1 MLRHLN
7 YSCSN
12 KWISNIRVSQFGAL
26 VVAQVRNA
34 QAHGAVGV
42 VFFLPE
48 ADLRNFPFPEPV
60 WIGDKVIQPGS
71 LANTFGDP
79 LTPGYQSDGE
89 EAGPFCGELGVVKC
103 ETEAAR
109 SMRLSS
115 GIFSLLPT

>member
-1 MLRHLN
+1 MLYHQN

-12 KWISNIRVSQFGAL
+12 KWISYIKVSQYGAL

-48 ADLRNFPFPEPV
+48 DDLRNFPFPEPV

-71 LANTFGDP
+71 LASTFGDP

-89 EAGPFCGELGVVKC
+89 EAGPFSREFGAVKC
-103 ETEAAR
+103 KTEAAH
-109 SMRLSS
+109 SMTLSS
-115 GIFSLLPT
+115 GIARLLPT